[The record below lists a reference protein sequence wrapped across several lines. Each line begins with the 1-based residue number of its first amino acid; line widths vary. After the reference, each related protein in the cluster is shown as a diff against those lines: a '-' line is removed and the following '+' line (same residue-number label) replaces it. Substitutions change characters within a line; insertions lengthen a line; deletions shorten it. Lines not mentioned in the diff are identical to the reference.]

1 MIQEVVCQDARLPCT
16 QWGLSNPGNVED
28 QSQIRNQCHGVFHP
42 FPSPNFPILSA
53 FQPPSPELHKL
64 WTFAAE
70 CRLCYCRPWGSVG
83 SWEGSRGVFQGEV
96 VPWLEE
102 LAIVLVYII
111 SVKQQLWSGKNVHLG
126 VMFLY
131 VLMFVYL
138 VFARNLRG
146 LGAGVLWT
154 SQGSYFSLGCPEMMA
169 ASVVSARVHLQHSF
183 EARTARVLLL
193 CFCLKLCETYQ
204 RHAKCLA
211 NYAFFKHVRPCHAF
225 PNCLVLYIHDL
236 GDLGKLG

>member
-1 MIQEVVCQDARLPCT
+1 
-16 QWGLSNPGNVED
+16 
-28 QSQIRNQCHGVFHP
+28 
-42 FPSPNFPILSA
+42 
-53 FQPPSPELHKL
+53 
-64 WTFAAE
+64 
-70 CRLCYCRPWGSVG
+70 
-83 SWEGSRGVFQGEV
+83 
-96 VPWLEE
+96 
-102 LAIVLVYII
+102 
-111 SVKQQLWSGKNVHLG
+111 
-126 VMFLY
+126 MFLY

-183 EARTARVLLL
+183 EARAARVLLL

-204 RHAKCLA
+204 RHANCLA
-211 NYAFFKHVRPCHAF
+211 NYAFFKYVRPCHAF

-236 GDLGKLG
+236 GDLGKLGLLYIFVPGTTWLIDYASGYWLYLPYSHFWLYLPANLQSWLRHASALLASGAEDKEASWGMLCTRRKMLLV